1 MIKEAKRLIKDADKL
16 IYPLSLK
23 DINNSDALSQF
34 KGSREKLKA
43 AIKDQQLNQVNVDE
57 LFDDAAITLNENTTK
72 IVEAITAA
80 STELSR
86 ELNYLT
92 NQIRN
97 LR

>member
-1 MIKEAKRLIKDADKL
+1 MINEAKRLIKDINRNVPDVDLYSGIMDSARE
-16 IYPLSLK
+16 LK
-23 DINNSDALSQF
+23 T
-34 KGSREKLKA
+34 
-43 AIKDQQLNQVNVDE
+43 AIQDQQLDQVNMDE
-57 LFDDAAITLNENTTK
+57 LFDDIGVNLNENTTR

-80 STELSR
+80 SSELSR